1 MEEPEVPYQS
11 TENDDTESTDS
22 SLCIIVAED
31 LEVQENNTVPE
42 GVTES
47 KETSDDGNTS
57 AENKRIQNENEPIQI
72 IQDENTEDSFSAMT
86 QSQYAQV

>member
-1 MEEPEVPYQS
+1 MERPDVPYQS
-11 TENDDTESTDS
+11 TENEDTESTDS

-31 LEVQENNTVPE
+31 LEVEENTTVPD
-42 GVTES
+42 GATES
-47 KETSDDGNTS
+47 KGTSDDANTS
-57 AENKRIQNENEPIQI
+57 AENKKIQNENEQIQI

>member
-31 LEVQENNTVPE
+31 LEVQENNTVLE

-47 KETSDDGNTS
+47 KETSDDANAS
-57 AENKRIQNENEPIQI
+57 AENKKIQNENEPIQI

>member
-1 MEEPEVPYQS
+1 MERPEVPYQS

-31 LEVQENNTVPE
+31 LDEQENNTVPE
-42 GVTES
+42 DAIECKGA
-47 KETSDDGNTS
+47 SDDANTS
-57 AENKRIQNENEPIQI
+57 EENQKIQNENEQSQI